1 MSLPQDPKNLH
12 EMLERALV
20 MELEALERDQLT
32 GIINEDEATSS
43 HGSSWRKAASG

>member
-20 MELEALERDQLT
+20 MELEA
-32 GIINEDEATSS
+32 TSS